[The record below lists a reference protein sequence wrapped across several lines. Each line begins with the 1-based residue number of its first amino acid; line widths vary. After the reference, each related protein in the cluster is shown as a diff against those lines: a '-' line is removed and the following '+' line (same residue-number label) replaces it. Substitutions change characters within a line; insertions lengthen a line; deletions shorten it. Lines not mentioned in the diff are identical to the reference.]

1 MGYSE
6 NFTNN
11 NIKYLRDKQ
20 RISQLELAEELN
32 IDQSTLA
39 KWENNTRQITLEW
52 SIKIANYFNID
63 VGDFISKDL
72 RNEEFANKLVNS
84 RQILFD
90 KSKDLLSDDDWATI
104 EFIMNKTIA
113 NYEKN
118 KNNE

>member
-6 NFTNN
+6 NFTNS
-11 NIKYLRDKQ
+11 NIKYLREKQ
-20 RISQLELAEELN
+20 RISQLELAEALN

-63 VGDFISKDL
+63 VGDFISKNL
-72 RNEEFANKLVNS
+72 KNEIFSDEATNS

-90 KSKDLLSDDDWATI
+90 KTKDLLSEDDWATI
-104 EFIMNKTIA
+104 EFIMNKTIS